1 MPRYVG
7 QRIPQIQVGGE
18 LADDVFV
25 DVRDPGEYAAGHA
38 PDARS
43 IPMDQLE
50 SQRFTLPMN
59 RRLVAISRTGER
71 SADATIELREMG
83 FQAVNYEGGLEAW
96 AAAGGAIVAD
106 DGRPGR
112 LA

>member
-7 QRIPQIQVGGE
+7 QRIPQIAVGGE

-25 DVRDPGEYAAGHA
+25 DVRDPHEFAAGHA

-43 IPMDQLE
+43 VPLDQLE
-50 SQRFTLPMN
+50 VNRFTLPMN
-59 RRLVAISRTGER
+59 RRVVAMSRTGER
-71 SADATIELREMG
+71 GADATIELREMG
-83 FQAVNYEGGLEAW
+83 FQAVNYDGGLEAW
-96 AAAGGAIVAD
+96 VAAGGAIVT
-106 DGRPGR
+106 DGGGPGR

>member
-7 QRIPQIQVGGE
+7 QRVPQIAVGGE
-18 LADDVFV
+18 LADDVLV
-25 DVRDPGEYAAGHA
+25 DVRDPSEFAAGHA

-43 IPMDQLE
+43 VPLDQLE
-50 SQRFTLPMN
+50 ATRFALPMN
-59 RRLVAISRTGER
+59 RRLVAMSRRGER
-71 SADATIELREMG
+71 GADATIELREMG
-83 FQAVNYEGGLEAW
+83 FQAVNFEGGLEAW
-96 AAAGGAIVAD
+96 TAAGGAIVTD

>member
-7 QRIPQIQVGGE
+7 QRIPQIAVGGE
-18 LADDVFV
+18 LADDVLL
-25 DVRDPGEYAAGHA
+25 DVRGADEFAAGHA

-43 IPMDQLE
+43 IPLDQLDAI
-50 SQRFTLPMN
+50 RFTLPMN
-59 RRLVAISRTGER
+59 RRIVAMSRTGDR

-83 FQAVNYEGGLEAW
+83 FQAVNYDGGLEAW
-96 AAAGGAIVAD
+96 AAAGGAIVTD
-106 DGRPGR
+106 DGKPGR

>member
-7 QRIPQIQVGGE
+7 QRIPQIAVGGE

-38 PDARS
+38 PDALS
-43 IPMDQLE
+43 MPVGQLE
-50 SQRFTLPMN
+50 TNRFTLPMN
-59 RRLVAISRTGER
+59 RRLVAMSRRGDR
-71 SADATIELREMG
+71 SADATVELREMG
-83 FQAVNYEGGLEAW
+83 FQAVNFEGGLEAW
-96 AAAGGAIVAD
+96 AAAGGAIVTD

-112 LA
+112 LV

>member
-7 QRIPQIQVGGE
+7 QRIPQIAVGGQ
-18 LADDVFV
+18 LADDLLV
-25 DVRDPGEYAAGHA
+25 DVRDPEEFAAGHA
-38 PDARS
+38 PDAWS
-43 IPMDQLE
+43 IPLDHLE
-50 SQRFTLPMN
+50 ANRFTLPMN
-59 RRLVAISRTGER
+59 RRLVALSRTGER

-83 FQAVNYEGGLEAW
+83 FQAVNFEGGLEAW
-96 AAAGGAIVAD
+96 AASGGAIVTE

>member
-7 QRIPQIQVGGE
+7 QRIPQIAVGGE

-25 DVRDPGEYAAGHA
+25 DVRDQGEYAAGHA
-38 PDARS
+38 PDAWS

-96 AAAGGAIVAD
+96 AAAGGAIVTD